1 MFSFSSYG
9 ASAETYAI
17 DLTYAGVV
25 RDGDD
30 GRNERRVEVATTLT
44 FEAKDDPE
52 EVIDR
57 VVKQRQELPYDT
69 DERYVGCKV
78 VCGTT
83 NVAVTLTVEKFQI
96 KPIACAVSAN
106 GKATSRRAHPTLTA
120 VLRHCH
126 LGSLRKLAVRDG
138 LFFAVVEAR
147 DKWAS
152 VRELDASSNGLETV
166 PKEVFT
172 RFPYV
177 ELLKLDENK
186 LASLPALNSLSLLK
200 ELYANG
206 NAIST
211 VPVDLVEGVDLEV
224 LSLEF
229 NRLNKLHIKLKDLSK
244 LRVLRVLE
252 NPIETLPRLNKGRN
266 QQCLSL
272 ANVQI
277 NRDPASGSV
286 SVSVRETSSSYFSS
300 IYGGSKN
307 VKNKV
312 YNHFLNL
319 IFRSEEFSNT
329 FLIAA
334 IAEIAANGRENCE
347 AIMGAEGGLRQLLNA
362 LNSTNRSLV
371 QESSRVLAHICRV
384 PELARS
390 PGGGEIQEELKSLIQ
405 DPNEFRNKCGLTI
418 LNGLVSSSHEISREC
433 YTEELIERLAALAG
447 VVDDSMRLLALKAI
461 GTFAFEEHNRQLILK
476 NRSVHAILVMFAL
489 KPELKAASVAVR
501 REAIRVLAILG
512 ENELVRQGTRRP
524 EISGRG
530 VRILALDGGGIRGRA
545 TLQMLKRIEQGTG
558 RPIHELFDLVI
569 GTSTG
574 AILATASC
582 VKKYSLDHCDEI
594 YRKLGRKIF
603 SQTTHDEDTAG
614 ANSWLGSV
622 GSMYTS
628 GKQQLL
634 ATTLYSSKH
643 DRSTFETLVRQESK
657 VENEDVAWIDTATLG
672 GPKVCC
678 VSTMTSQTPAA
689 PFLFRNYNYPVS
701 TCSEQQQTQ
710 FGSCEHLLWQ
720 GVCASAAAPYY
731 LYVDQFQI
739 GSGRWIDGA
748 MTCNNPAMLGMQE
761 ARRLWPDKNIDCL
774 VSIGSGIFP
783 AYDRETSISL
793 VALAKDVL
801 FESACDTERVH
812 EYMELA
818 LGLIPGAR
826 YFRFNPV
833 DPRCKVEVDETD
845 AGALQALIDATRDY
859 ISAEA
864 DMFDDVCDV
873 LGVVDGEIDAV
884 TSKLL
889 DTEIGGARSV
899 VMVESPR
906 YEDELSECGATVR
919 NFCNLRSISMNTV
932 NLFSKE
938 NVSPGAA
945 MFDLNTSTHLSTA
958 AVIHFNCHTDSDGLI
973 LAWQKD
979 MMAIAEPSS
988 VAELFLSAS
997 GSKYRTIGEHY
1008 EAESHAEVQGI
1019 LHTLAGKHVQKT
1031 DTGES
1036 TTAYLFQRTIPMD
1049 YLDASTSRELFGVWR
1064 GKIIVSQCTP
1074 PFQLV
1079 EAWLEAGAKCVV
1091 APCELGVQANI
1102 ARVHADFIAAF
1113 YHALFVVGADATA
1126 ALTAATIVQP
1136 ACSHFRCHILV
1147 EGEVVTL
1154 CPDEDYE
1161 LEVDTHV
1168 H

>member
-1 MFSFSSYG
+1 M
-9 ASAETYAI
+9 
-17 DLTYAGVV
+17 
-25 RDGDD
+25 
-30 GRNERRVEVATTLT
+30 
-44 FEAKDDPE
+44 
-52 EVIDR
+52 
-57 VVKQRQELPYDT
+57 
-69 DERYVGCKV
+69 
-78 VCGTT
+78 
-83 NVAVTLTVEKFQI
+83 
-96 KPIACAVSAN
+96 
-106 GKATSRRAHPTLTA
+106 
-120 VLRHCH
+120 
-126 LGSLRKLAVRDG
+126 
-138 LFFAVVEAR
+138 
-147 DKWAS
+147 
-152 VRELDASSNGLETV
+152 
-166 PKEVFT
+166 
-172 RFPYV
+172 
-177 ELLKLDENK
+177 
-186 LASLPALNSLSLLK
+186 
-200 ELYANG
+200 
-206 NAIST
+206 
-211 VPVDLVEGVDLEV
+211 
-224 LSLEF
+224 
-229 NRLNKLHIKLKDLSK
+229 
-244 LRVLRVLE
+244 
-252 NPIETLPRLNKGRN
+252 
-266 QQCLSL
+266 
-272 ANVQI
+272 
-277 NRDPASGSV
+277 
-286 SVSVRETSSSYFSS
+286 
-300 IYGGSKN
+300 
-307 VKNKV
+307 
-312 YNHFLNL
+312 
-319 IFRSEEFSNT
+319 
-329 FLIAA
+329 
-334 IAEIAANGRENCE
+334 
-347 AIMGAEGGLRQLLNA
+347 
-362 LNSTNRSLV
+362 
-371 QESSRVLAHICRV
+371 
-384 PELARS
+384 
-390 PGGGEIQEELKSLIQ
+390 
-405 DPNEFRNKCGLTI
+405 
-418 LNGLVSSSHEISREC
+418 
-433 YTEELIERLAALAG
+433 
-447 VVDDSMRLLALKAI
+447 
-461 GTFAFEEHNRQLILK
+461 
-476 NRSVHAILVMFAL
+476 
-489 KPELKAASVAVR
+489 
-501 REAIRVLAILG
+501 
-512 ENELVRQGTRRP
+512 
-524 EISGRG
+524 
-530 VRILALDGGGIRGRA
+530 
-545 TLQMLKRIEQGTG
+545 
-558 RPIHELFDLVI
+558 
-569 GTSTG
+569 
-574 AILATASC
+574 
-582 VKKYSLDHCDEI
+582 KKYSLDHCDEI

-643 DRSTFETLVRQESK
+643 DSSTFETLVRQESK

-672 GPKVCC
+672 GQKVCC
-678 VSTMTSQTPAA
+678 VSTMTNQTPAA

-761 ARRLWPDKNIDCL
+761 ARILWPDKNIDCL
-774 VSIGSGIFP
+774 VSIGSWIFP

-833 DPRCKVEVDETD
+833 DPRCKVEIDETD

-859 ISAEA
+859 ISSEA

-873 LGVVDGEIDAV
+873 LGVVDGDIDAV
-884 TSKLL
+884 TSRLL

-938 NVSPGAA
+938 NVSPVAA

-1074 PFQLV
+1074 PFRLV

-1102 ARVHADFIAAF
+1102 TRVHADFIAAF
-1113 YHALFVVGADATA
+1113 YHALLVVGADATA